1 MAEKFKSIFRRKE
14 FEKVYELGIKEW
26 MQIGD
31 YSCVFTK
38 GCSFIDPNKVSS
50 YSELTEISDKELG
63 VYDVEMPLLE
73 VGDEFFLHDVQE
85 LVKIKSRYRS
95 SDGSITYYVEDKVV
109 ETENTQKSKE
119 TVEKQLE
126 NWNHEEERFEKLRK
140 EFDDYKAKY
149 KYENRFFNKR
159 IDEKQS

>member
-38 GCSFIDPNKVSS
+38 VCSFIDPNKVSS

-73 VGDEFFLHDVQE
+73 VGDKFFLHDIQE
-85 LVKIKSRYRS
+85 LVKIKSR
-95 SDGSITYYVEDKVV
+95 
-109 ETENTQKSKE
+109 
-119 TVEKQLE
+119 
-126 NWNHEEERFEKLRK
+126 FRK
-140 EFDDYKAKY
+140 G
-149 KYENRFFNKR
+149 
-159 IDEKQS
+159 